1 MKKLSIF
8 LIILAPFFLYAQDL
22 TGTWEGE
29 LVYDGY
35 GQFVPK
41 RSKIIWEL
49 VQVEKEVYG
58 IVYFYPEDTR
68 PNDKP
73 NCWYSFSGKMG
84 NKNAFPFQFIQSRY
98 IDGLGTTRTY
108 LFHVKHGAQNNEEL
122 LAGKWYA
129 QLESL
134 NTTEQPAGNFSI
146 HKVSGMVSDQLWLK
160 RKEKEIIDKLKEREN
175 IDTLRAKKGI

>member
-1 MKKLSIF
+1 MR
-8 LIILAPFFLYAQDL
+8 PFFLFLLLFTGLITRGQDL

-41 RSKIIWEL
+41 KSKIIWEL

-68 PNDKP
+68 TNDKP

-84 NKNAFPFQFIQSRY
+84 KKSDFPFQFIQSRF

-108 LFHVKHGAQNNEEL
+108 LFHVKHGAESKAEL
-122 LAGKWYA
+122 LSGKWYA

-134 NTTEQPAGNFSI
+134 NTTEQPAGTFAI

-160 RKEKEIIDKLKEREN
+160 RKEKEIIEKLNKTGS
-175 IDTLRAKKGI
+175 IDSLQKRG

>member
-1 MKKLSIF
+1 MRY
-8 LIILAPFFLYAQDL
+8 ILLLVGVFSSFFSTAQDL

-41 RSKIIWEL
+41 KSKIVWEL

-68 PNDKP
+68 PNDQP

-84 NKNAFPFQFIQSRY
+84 KKSDFPFQFIQSRF

-108 LFHVKHGAQNNEEL
+108 LFHVKHGSDKNAEL

-160 RKEKEIIDKLKEREN
+160 RKEKEIIDKLNSKEL
-175 IDTLRAKKGI
+175 IDTLHKRG